1 MCVDPWRVD
10 SWPVMPASEATK
22 TRTVE
27 VVDSMYINT
36 ALTLGLKILREA

>member
-1 MCVDPWRVD
+1 
-10 SWPVMPASEATK
+10 MPASEATK